1 MVRWVARGIPLP
13 LAAVRNKRTLIA
25 LANLVDLIKTALL
38 SAGAANQTLLAGDAE
53 DVSTPQ
59 LLQMI
64 GEALGQKVRLFP
76 VPPARLARAAQLVGK
91 ADMERKLLGSL
102 QLDVRDTRARLNW
115 TPPVSTRHA
124 LGEAVKTL
132 RRG

>member
-1 MVRWVARGIPLP
+1 
-13 LAAVRNKRTLIA
+13 
-25 LANLVDLIKTALL
+25 
-38 SAGAANQTLLAGDAE
+38 LLAGDAE

-59 LLQMI
+59 LLEMI
-64 GEALGQKVRLFP
+64 AEALGRPARLFP
-76 VPPARLARAAQLVGK
+76 VPPALLARAAALLDK
-91 ADMERKLLGSL
+91 EDMARKLLGSL
-102 QLDVRDTRARLNW
+102 QLDIQDTRARLNW